1 MLPRHFSLSL
11 FRHVIARWTN
21 QWAGFNCAISPALFF
36 VTWSPNALLLVLP
49 RTTKCLVTYLICRTH
64 GCADS
69 EDKSESVYV
78 AILCLA
84 ERRHQFIIYVAH
96 NIDNYTCLRA
106 LNMHLVQLPHRRDL
120 LQQQQ
125 PLLLLLLL
133 LHQLRHLLLL
143 SSRSLRSIT
152 SDYNFY
158 QPQLQLQKP
167 ACSSENSSPTIS
179 TTTTPTTFTCFAC
192 DSTTTSASS
201 STRDYDFHQ
210 YQRLLLPPVLPA
222 TIIPFIPYSDPS
234 SVTKENRKRRERR
247 KFSDQTIISTTTTII
262 REYSQWICFD
272 ISYPFSMTIS
282 SFEHENLPMHVD
294 H

>member
-1 MLPRHFSLSL
+1 MIK
-11 FRHVIARWTN
+11 VN
-21 QWAGFNCAISPALFF
+21 QSM
-36 VTWSPNALLLVLP
+36 SQ
-49 RTTKCLVTYLICRTH
+49 
-64 GCADS
+64 S
-69 EDKSESVYV
+69 SVS
-78 AILCLA
+78 LA
-84 ERRHQFIIYVAH
+84 ERRHQFIIYLAILCLPGWKKTPVHLQH
-96 NIDNYTCLRA
+96 NMLTPAAATITTI
-106 LNMHLVQLPHRRDL
+106 
-120 LQQQQ
+120 
-125 PLLLLLLL
+125 LLLVILSFDKLDSYLPPQH
-133 LHQLRHLLLL
+133 LHL
-143 SSRSLRSIT
+143 
-152 SDYNFY
+152 
-158 QPQLQLQKP
+158 
-167 ACSSENSSPTIS
+167 SPTIS

-234 SVTKENRKRRERR
+234 SVIKENRKRRERKR
-247 KFSDQTIISTTTTII
+247 FSDQTIISTTTTII

>member
-11 FRHVIARWTN
+11 FRHVIARRTN

-84 ERRHQFIIYVAH
+84 QRRHQFIIYVAH

-143 SSRSLRSIT
+143 
-152 SDYNFY
+152 
-158 QPQLQLQKP
+158 PQL
-167 ACSSENSSPTIS
+167 
-179 TTTTPTTFTCFAC
+179 
-192 DSTTTSASS
+192 
-201 STRDYDFHQ
+201 
-210 YQRLLLPPVLPA
+210 LLLTLVYVVVLLL
-222 TIIPFIPYSDPS
+222 
-234 SVTKENRKRRERR
+234 VTLIFDNRYNP
-247 KFSDQTIISTTTTII
+247 TTTIKPLTTQ
-262 REYSQWICFD
+262 YNQWLQL
-272 ISYPFSMTIS
+272 
-282 SFEHENLPMHVD
+282 LPAPVTAPETRLFKWK
-294 H
+294 

>member
-1 MLPRHFSLSL
+1 M
-11 FRHVIARWTN
+11 IARRTN

-84 ERRHQFIIYVAH
+84 QRRHQFIIYVTH

-143 SSRSLRSIT
+143 
-152 SDYNFY
+152 
-158 QPQLQLQKP
+158 PQLLLLTSRLFKW
-167 ACSSENSSPTIS
+167 NSSPTIS